1 MQHLDCKCSVY
12 VYLHYYGML
21 LRPITMVTH
30 LGTNLSVST
39 EVGDRIWVQFP
50 VGDIYLGTWPATQV
64 NSAWPSLRG

>member
-12 VYLHYYGML
+12 IYLHYYGML

-39 EVGDRIWVQFP
+39 EYRGGTNLSVSTEVGDRMLP
-50 VGDIYLGTWPATQV
+50 
-64 NSAWPSLRG
+64 